1 MGEEV
6 ERAVD
11 GFPIDP
17 DTEALPVFANEG
29 ERLRF
34 AFRLLE
40 EQGDRIGDYIF
51 AATRLAYS
59 SPDFDRWVK
68 LGELMGEI
76 LGKPLTLT
84 YRACDRL
91 AAERAGKAPRR

>member
-1 MGEEV
+1 MSSDARDEN
-6 ERAVD
+6 
-11 GFPIDP
+11 GFPVDP
-17 DTEALPVFANEG
+17 DTEALPAFFNEG

-34 AFRLLE
+34 AFRLME

-51 AATRLAYS
+51 AATRLAYRT
-59 SPDFDRWVK
+59 PDFDRWVS

-91 AAERAGKAPRR
+91 AAERRRQGS